1 MSERLPT
8 GLSAL
13 DWKLG
18 GGLLTKQL
26 YAFVS
31 PADSQ
36 SELLLELFAATKPAH
51 IVSTLRPAA
60 EIRAE
65 LDWVGVPDD
74 AVTVSD
80 CSAEELAADPER
92 WLTPP
97 EGGYLVLDPFD
108 TVENEVGGASLH
120 VLDAMR
126 RAVDERNA
134 VGLVHCL
141 EEPTQS
147 YQRRLT
153 LKRVDGVMRL
163 DVRTT
168 TQSIETRLLVTKYRR
183 GRAEIEPIKLRLT
196 DHVTLDTSR
205 DIA

>member
-1 MSERLPT
+1 MSDRLPT
-8 GLSAL
+8 GLSTL

-18 GGLLTKQL
+18 GGLLAGQV

-36 SELLLELFAATKPAH
+36 SELVFELFAATASAH
-51 IVSTLRPAA
+51 IVSTIRPAE

-65 LDWVGVPDD
+65 LKWVGVPEDV
-74 AVTVSD
+74 VTVAGCTAD
-80 CSAEELAADPER
+80 ELAAEPER

-97 EGGYLVLDPFD
+97 EGGYLILDPFD
-108 TVENEVGGASLH
+108 MVEQVDGDAFLN
-120 VLDAMR
+120 VLTTMR
-126 RAVDERNA
+126 QVVAEKNA
-134 VGLVHCL
+134 VGLIHCL
-141 EEPTQS
+141 EEPEQS
-147 YQRRLT
+147 YRRRLT

-163 DVRTT
+163 EMRVT
-168 TQSIETRLLVTKYRR
+168 TQSIENRLLITKYRN
-183 GRAEIEPIKLRLT
+183 GRAEDEPIKLRLT

>member
-1 MSERLPT
+1 MSDRLPT
-8 GLSAL
+8 GLSTL

-18 GGLLTKQL
+18 GGLLAGQV

-36 SELLLELFAATKPAH
+36 SELVFELFAATASAH
-51 IVSTLRPAA
+51 IVSTLRPAE

-65 LDWVGVPDD
+65 LDWVGVDPEL
-74 AVTVSD
+74 VTVSSCTAD
-80 CSAEELAADPER
+80 TLAADPER

-97 EGGYLVLDPFD
+97 EGGYLILDPFD
-108 TVENEVGGASLH
+108 TVERLDGDDFLT
-120 VLDAMR
+120 VLTAMR
-126 RAVDERNA
+126 RAVADKNA

-141 EEPTQS
+141 EEPEQS

-163 DVRTT
+163 DVRVT
-168 TQSIETRLLVTKYRR
+168 TQSIENRLLITKYRN
-183 GRAEIEPIKLRLT
+183 GRAEDEPIKLRLT